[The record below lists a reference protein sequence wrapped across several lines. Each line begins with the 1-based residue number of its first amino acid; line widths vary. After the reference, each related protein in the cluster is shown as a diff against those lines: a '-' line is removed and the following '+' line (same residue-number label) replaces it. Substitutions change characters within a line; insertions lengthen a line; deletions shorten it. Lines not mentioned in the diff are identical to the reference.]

1 METTAFNLLMCS
13 ADTSFCSYDQAFH
26 FTLAYAHYYMVSRGS
41 VWEDIVRSFLPAL
54 SKSLSL
60 GQGIFFIKTPFSLK
74 GNELDPKAP
83 KCLCMNTLLV

>member
-60 GQGIFFIKTPFSLK
+60 GQGIFFYQDTFF
-74 GNELDPKAP
+74 
-83 KCLCMNTLLV
+83 T